1 MEYCEPRAPGPPGS
15 AAGSR
20 GVSDPAQL
28 TRIMNEVPLV
38 VGVKQS
44 AGDLKL
50 FATPGNYAVLYRNRI
65 AVG

>member
-1 MEYCEPRAPGPPGS
+1 MEYWEPRAPGPPGS

-20 GVSDPAQL
+20 GVSDRSLL

-38 VGVKQS
+38 VGIKQS

-50 FATPGNYAVLYRNRI
+50 FQMPENYAASRE
-65 AVG
+65 AAE

>member
-1 MEYCEPRAPGPPGS
+1 MRAASAGPAWIGGRLTRRFGRS
-15 AAGSR
+15 L
-20 GVSDPAQL
+20 L
-28 TRIMNEVPLV
+28 TRIMNAVLLV

-50 FATPGNYAVLYRNRI
+50 FGCREITAVLYRSRI